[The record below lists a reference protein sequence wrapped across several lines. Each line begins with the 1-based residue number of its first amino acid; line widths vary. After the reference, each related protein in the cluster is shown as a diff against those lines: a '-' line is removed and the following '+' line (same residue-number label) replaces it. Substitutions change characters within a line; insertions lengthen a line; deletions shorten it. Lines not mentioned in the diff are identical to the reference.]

1 MENKTTIYIK
11 FEGISGTNKIKCL
24 GWSHSFD
31 QQTIGNHSEK
41 ISGSIGKA
49 THTDLNIVKQLDNA
63 SCELL
68 DRCWKGT
75 PIKNATI
82 TSYQNDK
89 KYLEILMED
98 VIITHVNINESS
110 GSYRATESYSLAYGK
125 ITYSYTPTD
134 DESGDTRNSVSTKL

>member
-1 MENKTTIYIK
+1 METKTTIYIK
-11 FEGISGTNKIKCL
+11 FEGIGTNEIECL

-31 QQTIGNHSEK
+31 QQTTVNHSKK

-49 THTDLNIVKQLDNA
+49 AHTDLNIVKQLDNV

-68 DRCWKGT
+68 ERCWEGT
-75 PIKNATI
+75 PIKKATI
-82 TSYQNDK
+82 SSYQNGK

-98 VIITHVNINESS
+98 VIITHVNMNESS
-110 GSYRATESYSLAYGK
+110 GSYKATESYSLGYGK

-134 DESGDTRNSVSTKL
+134 DNKGNTRNSVSTKL